1 MKTKMFFLVVMLL
14 CRGVAY
20 AYSPSVNVPISKVEG
35 IEQDIP
41 PPHVT
46 PPPLPSQVFLHVGEI
61 AEIPYPMFGAM
72 VWECDNP
79 PEGTRSV
86 IRTWFHDYSAHQRS
100 FGRKI
105 SG

>member
-1 MKTKMFFLVVMLL
+1 MFFLVVVMLL

-61 AEIPYPMFGAM
+61 ADHRPGTSAGWLQYPLT
-72 VWECDNP
+72 V
-79 PEGTRSV
+79 R
-86 IRTWFHDYSAHQRS
+86 
-100 FGRKI
+100 
-105 SG
+105 